1 MPGISTKVI
10 QHRLNVDPKRKP
22 IQQRRRV
29 FAPKWNQAITVK
41 VNKLL
46 STGFIREVYYLDW
59 LANVILV
66 KKVNGKWKMCI
77 DFTILN

>member
-1 MPGISTKVI
+1 MPSISTKVI
-10 QHRLNVDPKRKP
+10 QHRLNVDPESKP
-22 IQQRRRV
+22 IQQRQRV
-29 FAPKWNQAITVK
+29 FSLEQNQAITVK

-46 STGFIREVYYLDW
+46 STSFIREVYYLDW

-66 KKVNGKWKMCI
+66 KKVNGKWKMCV

>member
-1 MPGISTKVI
+1 MPGISIKVI

-29 FAPKWNQAITVK
+29 FAPKRNQAITVK